1 MRAALGPLCLVS
13 PESIVMSKSVWQGGK
28 FTALLQ
34 LRLAL
39 FHEKNKKKFFFKP
52 RIWLLLLFVSSQAQF
67 SLTSKC
73 CERFAH
79 HCAARLFFFLNEHH
93 KCYSVRHYDVQSC
106 RITEVNLCGAGTR
119 RYQMKTCRR
128 EPEAVQWGWEMA
140 QGKWQR
146 LTLITLQ
153 CVQWWMRESSVLG
166 SF

>member
-1 MRAALGPLCLVS
+1 MRAALSPLCLVS

-79 HCAARLFFFLNEHH
+79 HFAAHLFFFKMSTISVILSGTMTFSLAESLKWIFVALAQDVTKWKHAEGNQKQYNE
-93 KCYSVRHYDVQSC
+93 D
-106 RITEVNLCGAGTR
+106 
-119 RYQMKTCRR
+119 
-128 EPEAVQWGWEMA
+128 
-140 QGKWQR
+140 GKW
-146 LTLITLQ
+146 LKGNGNVSL
-153 CVQWWMRESSVLG
+153 
-166 SF
+166 